1 MPVVRGIYEDEP
13 REHRT
18 KYVPDAANRRD
29 RRDEP
34 APDQATSERSPEP
47 PD

>member
-1 MPVVRGIYEDEP
+1 MPVGRGIYEDEP

-18 KYVPDAANRRD
+18 KYVPEADRRD